1 MSVEAETKQADPL
14 ESLKKL
20 KTNAAQIFASKGFPT
35 TKNEDYK
42 YLNFGK
48 ALQNSWPDAMAIEN
62 QKFLC
67 PIAIDAFV
75 LTFINGLFKA
85 EYSNLDGLP
94 ATVSFG
100 TLEKVLQEVPTMAKK
115 LGALADISD
124 GFVAHNSA
132 HFNQGF
138 GLKVRKG
145 TTLEKP
151 IYVLN
156 YFTGDQSGFVQS
168 RNLVSIEE
176 SAEAVLYSHS
186 FGATLGTESFFN
198 VVTEIALSP
207 NATFSYTQ
215 IQEGG
220 ANLQTVDYLICDLQ
234 TSSRFNH
241 QSISLNGKLVRN
253 NTQLLLNGKGA
264 EGHMYGVFLP
274 ATNEVF
280 DNHTLVDHRVAH
292 CPSNELYKGVA
303 LGKGT
308 GVFNGKIFVR
318 QDAQKTNAFQSN
330 KNLLL
335 SDDAAIFTKPQLEI
349 YADDVKCSH
358 GSSTGQ
364 LDEKALFYL
373 QSRGIGME
381 SAKRLLVTAFAEEIL
396 DQVKNN
402 AVRLYLEEAI
412 ETKLATY

>member
-1 MSVEAETKQADPL
+1 MSIEVDTKQADPI

-20 KTNAAQIFASKGFPT
+20 RTNAAQIFASKGFPT

-48 ALQNSWPDAMAIEN
+48 ALQNSWTEAMANEDKDF
-62 QKFLC
+62 QSPFD
-67 PIAIDAFV
+67 IDAYV
-75 LTFINGLFKA
+75 LTFINGFYKA
-85 EYSNLDGLP
+85 EYSKVDGLP
-94 ATVSFG
+94 ATVSLG
-100 TLEKVLQEVPTMAKK
+100 TLEQVLSEIPTMAKK

-124 GFVAHNSA
+124 GFVANNSA

-145 TTLEKP
+145 TVLEKP

-156 YFTGDQSGFVQS
+156 YFTGNQSGFVQS
-168 RNLVSIEE
+168 RNLISIEE
-176 SAEAVLYSHS
+176 NAEAEVYSHS
-186 FGATLGTESFFN
+186 FGSKLTSESFFN
-198 VVTEIALSP
+198 VVTEIALGP
-207 NATFSYTQ
+207 NASFSFTQ

-220 ANLQTVDYLICDLQ
+220 KNLQTVDYLICDLQ

-241 QSISLNGKLVRN
+241 QSISLSGKLVRN

-274 ATNEVF
+274 ATDEVF

-402 AVRLYLEEAI
+402 TVRAYLEEAI
-412 ETKLATY
+412 ENKLASY